1 MSDHMVFLRPYVVK
15 GPFDQV
21 LDFLCT
27 WSSIT
32 FAARP
37 NPEDLPFRLDF
48 NLEFLS
54 QIVG

>member
-1 MSDHMVFLRPYVVK
+1 MSDDMVFLRPYVVK

-21 LDFLCT
+21 FDLLCT
-27 WSSIT
+27 WFSIT

-37 NPEDLPFRLDF
+37 NPEYLPFRLDF
-48 NLEFLS
+48 NLEFPS